1 MNTGFFPSLAISSAL
16 LALAAC
22 NGDGDGSGGDNPFD
36 PVDSAA
42 RAAFES
48 EGIQGMG
55 LSIYNRDGVK
65 VFEHMYGTFSP
76 DTRVPIA
83 SASKLVSGVTLFK
96 LMDAGYLSLDTTAG
110 QVLGWTGDHAPITLR
125 QLMSFTSG
133 LAPEDH
139 CTYDPSV
146 TLDEC
151 VTDIAQTALISTPGT
166 EFDYG
171 SVHLAVAGRMAEVI
185 TGSSWNELFAQ
196 EIRDPL
202 GLPGDIVYYANPLK
216 PTATDNPL
224 LAGGL
229 VMSMNEY
236 ERILHFV
243 FDKGVWQSTALLAPE
258 IFDTQTIEPY
268 PDVVIGKSPAAN
280 LRYGL
285 TAWLE
290 CSTPQTGCHQISS
303 PGAFGFTP
311 WIDRDAGY
319 YAILGMQDMSNYKT
333 HFGGHLEQELKP
345 LIVQALQQTGN

>member
-1 MNTGFFPSLAISSAL
+1 
-16 LALAAC
+16 LAAC
-22 NGDGDGSGGDNPFD
+22 NGDGDSDGSGGDNPFD

-42 RAAFES
+42 RAAIES
-48 EGIQGMG
+48 EGIVGMG
-55 LSIYNRDGVK
+55 LAVYNRDGVK
-65 VFEHMYGTFSP
+65 VFEHMYGNFSP

-83 SASKLVSGVTLFK
+83 SASKLVSGVALFR
-96 LMDAGYLSLDTTAG
+96 LIDAGYLTLDSTTG
-110 QVLGWTGDHAPITLR
+110 QVLGWTGDQSSITLR

-133 LAPEDH
+133 LEPEDH
-139 CTYDPSV
+139 CTYDSTV

-151 VTDIAQTALISTPGT
+151 VTTISRTDLIAAPGT

-171 SVHLAVAGRMAEVI
+171 SVHLDVAGRMAEVV
-185 TGSSWNELFAQ
+185 TGKPWNEVFAQ

-202 GLPGDIVYYANPLK
+202 GLRADIVYYSNPLK
-216 PTATDNPL
+216 VTGTDNPL

-229 VMSMNEY
+229 IVSMNEY
-236 ERILHFV
+236 EHILHFV
-243 FDKGVWQSTALLAPE
+243 FDKGVWQGTAMLAPQ

-268 PDVVIGKSPAAN
+268 PDAVIGKSPGGD

-285 TAWLE
+285 TAWLN
-290 CSTPQTGCHQISS
+290 CSTPQTGCQQISS

-319 YAILGMQDMSNYKT
+319 YAILGMQDMNNYKT
-333 HFGGHLEQELKP
+333 HFGGHLEQQLAP